1 MTADGSLTKP
11 SGAGEATL
19 ATRLAEK
26 ISAFRVE
33 DITERALTE
42 ARTAGEPEDC
52 VQINRIRNTRVRDE
66 RTIDFFMNG
75 GKVMR
80 NTLPYECPGLAF
92 EDRFAFETSLSRL
105 CSVDTITVLQSG
117 VGRGA
122 SCGLGSFQP
131 VELPER

>member
-1 MTADGSLTKP
+1 MK
-11 SGAGEATL
+11 
-19 ATRLAEK
+19 RLAIAALLVATGFVTGNATPRDE
-26 ISAFRVE
+26 ANQ
-33 DITERALTE
+33 RALTE
-42 ARTAGEPEDC
+42 ARTTGEPEDC

-75 GKVMR
+75 GRVMR

-105 CSVDTITVLQSG
+105 CSVDTITVLQTG
-117 VGRGA
+117 GIMRGA
-122 SCGLGSFQP
+122 TCGLGTFQP

>member
-42 ARTAGEPEDC
+42 ARTA
-52 VQINRIRNTRVRDE
+52 II
-66 RTIDFFMNG
+66 
-75 GKVMR
+75 
-80 NTLPYECPGLAF
+80 
-92 EDRFAFETSLSRL
+92 
-105 CSVDTITVLQSG
+105 DTIACTLSG
-117 VGRGA
+117 IPEPCAQILMRTPGVAEAPGRSSRWA
-122 SCGLGSFQP
+122 SS
-131 VELPER
+131 